1 MSINY
6 TGIKTGR
13 GKLAAFCVG
22 LIFCFS
28 PLMGLSAQEKK
39 EKQPAGQESKAKALH
54 LEELLNQFKQV
65 GDDELK
71 INTKPNQTPEQIQ
84 QTENKRKAVALF
96 MAGRNHEHARKFPDA
111 YTAYQQ
117 AIKLDPNSLFL
128 YRAIIPLAFRLEKVE
143 DAIGFAKKA
152 VEIDPN
158 NFELLSQL
166 GIYALRRQDIP
177 GSIEY
182 FEKAVKSTTVDKK
195 TGTYISIMSQL
206 GQLYLAIGK
215 KEKAAESYLVVYQAL
230 TQPDNYSLD
239 FRTQRA
245 LESLKGNKAS
255 TFEMM
260 GELFLSS
267 GKFNEA
273 QDCFER
279 AAQAS
284 RKNKATY
291 SYQIARVLNKR
302 KKYAESLEKLQEY
315 FEAKLNN
322 KGIGPYLLFAEL
334 LVATDKQDELLPSIE
349 KLSKNDPENA
359 ELKRYLAERYL
370 DAKQFDKAEAI
381 LLEILKGKSKGEVQ
395 LGLMKIYRV
404 RKDANKTLDALTEAM
419 MNGANTARLEAE
431 LELIGQDE
439 KLTNEILKIGEK
451 QIDDL
456 KDDRKKFTQS
466 YLLAKLAM
474 QQKLFD
480 QTIAFYQRALKL
492 RKEPQIQLTLY
503 NELIQFLNREK
514 EYEKTIAIL
523 QEGIESPALAQF
535 RKAFQQQLVRTFV
548 MNKQTAEA
556 IKVIKAVQETEPDSL
571 QWAYMEGWVHYSSKN
586 WDEAIKVYVPLLER
600 AIEAGDGAQVRTI
613 RYDLSRCLAFSG
625 RADQAVELLDQTI
638 KDDPQELLWKF
649 QKGWVYYYSKQ
660 WPAAIK
666 EFQKILADSENGIQN
681 EALIRQTKFSL
692 SAALVQNKQF
702 REGEIILEKIYE
714 LDKEDIS
721 TCNDL
726 GYLYADQN
734 KNLPQAEKMIKKALD
749 SEPDN
754 NAYLDSMGWVKYRLG
769 KFEEAKKY
777 LEQAVKESESGDAVL
792 WDHLGD
798 CYDKLNQKEKAIDAW
813 KKAIQHESESKY
825 PDKALIKKIKEKIK

>member
-22 LIFCFS
+22 LIFCLS

-39 EKQPAGQESKAKALH
+39 ENQPTGQESKTKALH

-84 QTENKRKAVALF
+84 QAENKRKAVALF

-260 GELFLSS
+260 GELFLTS

-302 KKYAESLEKLQEY
+302 KKYTEALEKLQEY
-315 FEAKLNN
+315 FDAKLNN

-334 LVATDKQDELLPSIE
+334 LVATDKQDELLPSIK
-349 KLSKNDPENA
+349 KLSENDPKNA

-370 DAKQFDKAEAI
+370 DTKQFDKAEAI

-404 RKDANKTLDALTEAM
+404 RKDAKKTLDALTEAM

-431 LELIGQDE
+431 LELIGQD
-439 KLTNEILKIGEK
+439 KSLTNEILKIGKK
-451 QIDDL
+451 QIDEL

-480 QTIAFYQRALKL
+480 QTIAFYHQALKL
-492 RKEPQIQLTLY
+492 RKEPRIQLTLY
-503 NELIQFLNREK
+503 NELIQFLNLEK

-535 RKAFQQQLVRTFV
+535 RKAFQQQLVRTYV
-548 MNKQTAEA
+548 MNKQPAEA

-600 AIEAGDGAQVRTI
+600 AVEAGDDAQVSTI

-714 LDKEDIS
+714 LDKEDVS

-734 KNLPQAEKMIKKALD
+734 KNLEQAETMIKKALD
-749 SEPDN
+749 SEPEN

-798 CYDKLNQKEKAIDAW
+798 CYNKLNQKEKAIDAW

-825 PDKALIKKIKEKIK
+825 PDKELIKKIKEKIK

>member
-1 MSINY
+1 MLNTISATIWY
-6 TGIKTGR
+6 R
-13 GKLAAFCVG
+13 SHLALIYFG
-22 LIFCFS
+22 LLCCFCFS
-28 PLMGLSAQEKK
+28 TVLFAQENK
-39 EKQPAGQESKAKALH
+39 EGQSVPESKKKVQ
-54 LEELLNQFKQV
+54 LEELLNQLKQV

-71 INTKPNQTPEQIQ
+71 IVTKPNQTPEQIQ
-84 QTENKRKAVALF
+84 KTENKRKAIALF
-96 MAGRNHEHARKFPDA
+96 MTGRNYEHTRKFPDA
-111 YTAYQQ
+111 YSAYQK
-117 AIKLDPNSLFL
+117 AIQLDPKSLYL

-143 DAIGFAKKA
+143 DAINFAKKA
-152 VEIDPN
+152 VEIDPD

-166 GIYALRRQDIP
+166 GIYALRRQDIA
-177 GSIEY
+177 GSIKY

-195 TGTYISIMSQL
+195 SSTYISITSQL
-206 GQLYLAIGK
+206 GQLYLAIGQ
-215 KEKAAESYLVVYQAL
+215 KEKAAQSYLVVYQAL

-245 LESLKGNKAS
+245 LESLKGNKAA
-255 TFEMM
+255 TFEML
-260 GELFLSS
+260 GELFLATNNL
-267 GKFNEA
+267 KQA

-279 AAQAS
+279 ATIAS

-291 SYQIARVLNKR
+291 SYQMARVLNKQ
-302 KKYAESLEKLQEY
+302 KKYAQALEKLQEY
-315 FEAKLNN
+315 FDAKLNN

-349 KLSKNDPENA
+349 KLSENDPKNA

-381 LLEILKGKSKGEVQ
+381 LLEILKGKSKGDVQ
-395 LGLMKIYRV
+395 LGLMKVYRA
-404 RKDANKTLDALTEAM
+404 RKDAKKTLDALTEAM

-431 LELIGQDE
+431 LELIGQN
-439 KLTNEILKIGEK
+439 KSLTNEILKIGEK
-451 QIDDL
+451 QIDEL

-480 QTIAFYQRALKL
+480 QTIAFYQRALKI

-503 NELIQFLNREK
+503 NEMIQFLNREK
-514 EYEKTIAIL
+514 QYEKSIAIL
-523 QEGIESPALAQF
+523 KEGIESPALARF
-535 RKAFQQQLVRTFV
+535 RKTFQQSLVRTYM
-548 MNKQTAEA
+548 MNEQTEEA

-571 QWAYMEGWVHYSSKN
+571 QWAYMEGWVYYSSKN
-586 WDEAIKVYVPLLER
+586 WEEAIKVYVPLLER
-600 AIEAGDGAQVRTI
+600 AIEAADDAQVRTI

-625 RADQAVELLDQTI
+625 RADKAIELLDQTI
-638 KDDPQELLWKF
+638 KDDPEELLWKF

-666 EFQKILADSENGIQN
+666 EFQKILADSEDGIQN

-692 SAALVQNKQF
+692 SAAFVQNKQF
-702 REGEIILEKIYE
+702 RDGEIILEKIYE

-734 KNLPQAEKMIKKALD
+734 KNLEQAEKMIKKALD
-749 SEPDN
+749 SDPEN

-798 CYDKLNQKEKAIDAW
+798 CYSKLNQKEKAIDAW
-813 KKAIQHESESKY
+813 KKAIKHESESKY
-825 PDKALIKKIKEKIK
+825 PDQELIKKIESKIK